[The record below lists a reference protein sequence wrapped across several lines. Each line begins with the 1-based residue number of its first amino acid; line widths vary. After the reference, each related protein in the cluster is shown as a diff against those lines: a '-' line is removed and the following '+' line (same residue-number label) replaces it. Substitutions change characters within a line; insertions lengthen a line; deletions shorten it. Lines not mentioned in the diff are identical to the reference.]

1 MATWQLFYFSLNG
14 IPGCTHKW
22 LLTDVMRKEYG
33 FKGYYVT
40 DWGAIDLA
48 YTAHHYYNST
58 LEAAAGAANS
68 GVNLELPQSPSPAFL
83 QLVVAVEKGLV
94 NKSTIVELV
103 KPLYYTRM
111 RLGEFDPPELNP
123 YAKISMSVI
132 ESKIHQ
138 EIAIQA
144 AMKTYVLLKNKDN
157 ILPLKAKVGTL
168 AVSCIDLV
176 LVFARAFL

>member
-1 MATWQLFYFSLNG
+1 
-14 IPGCTHKW
+14 
-22 LLTDVMRKEYG
+22 MRKEYG
-33 FKGYYVT
+33 FKGYYIT
-40 DWGAIDLA
+40 DAGALNVAVDG
-48 YTAHHYYNST
+48 HHYFKTT
-58 LEAAAGAANS
+58 LEAAAAAANA
-68 GVNLELPQSPSPAFL
+68 GVNLELPGGPNPPSPLLGAA
-83 QLVVAVEKGLV
+83 VAKGMV
-94 NKSTIVELV
+94 NMSTLAELV
-103 KPLYYTRM
+103 KPLFYTRM

-123 YAKISMSVI
+123 YANLSMSVI